1 MKEAH
6 VFINPFTDW
15 GFKRIFG
22 QEFSKPILI
31 YFLNDLLEGERK
43 IDDIQYINTEMP
55 PIDEKE
61 RGVRFD
67 IQCRTST
74 GDIFIIE
81 MQLARQNTFI
91 DRGIY
96 YTSRAI
102 VAQGETGNMFRYKL
116 VPVYGVFF
124 MNFTLDELPQNIK
137 VDGSFV
143 DKDTL
148 LKISDKIRLIFIQ
161 LPLFNKKM
169 DECETDFEKWIF
181 VLKNMH
187 ILNRLP
193 FKAQK
198 QIFQKLEDLCSYS
211 ALTKEE
217 RRAYDVSLKNYIDQ
231 QVVKETAR
239 EDGYNEGLQRGEA
252 IGIKKGRAEGET
264 IGIKKG
270 IINTARNMLAKGMD
284 ANIIMELTGL
294 TEEEINKLRV
304 N

>member
-22 QEFSKPILI
+22 QEEDSKPNLI
-31 YFLNDLLEGERK
+31 DFLNDLLEGERRIK
-43 IDDIQYINTEMP
+43 DIEYINTELP
-55 PIDEKE
+55 PIEKKE

-81 MQLARQNTFI
+81 MQLARQSTFI

-102 VAQGETGNMFRYKL
+102 VAQGEQGKAFRYKL

-148 LKISDKIRLIFIQ
+148 LKISDKIRLVFLQ
-161 LPLFNKKM
+161 LPLFDKDV
-169 DECETDFEKWIF
+169 DECETGFEKWIY
-181 VLKNMH
+181 VLKNME

-198 QIFQKLEDLCSYS
+198 KIFQKLEDLCSYS

-231 QVVKETAR
+231 QVVKETAH

-252 IGIKKGRAEGET
+252 IGIKKGRAEGRAD
-264 IGIKKG
+264 IV
-270 IINTARNMLAKGMD
+270 RNMLTKGMD
-284 ANIIMELTGL
+284 LNTIIELTGL
-294 TEEEINKLRV
+294 TEEEVNKLRS
-304 N
+304 

>member
-1 MKEAH
+1 
-6 VFINPFTDW
+6 
-15 GFKRIFG
+15 
-22 QEFSKPILI
+22 
-31 YFLNDLLEGERK
+31 
-43 IDDIQYINTEMP
+43 MP
-55 PIDEKE
+55 PIEEKE

-96 YTSRAI
+96 YASRAI

-124 MNFTLDELPQNIK
+124 MNFTLNELPQDIK
-137 VDGSFV
+137 TDASFV

-169 DECETDFEKWIF
+169 DECETDFEKWIYI
-181 VLKNMH
+181 LKNME
-187 ILNRLP
+187 ILTRLP

-198 QIFQKLEDLCSYS
+198 QIFQKLEDLCTLSKLDD
-211 ALTKEE
+211 AE
-217 RRAYDVSLKNYIDQ
+217 RKAYDVSLKNYIDQ
-231 QVVKETAR
+231 QVVKETAH
-239 EDGYNEGLQRGEA
+239 EDGYNEGLEE
-252 IGIKKGRAEGET
+252 GRAEGEA
-264 IGIKKG
+264 
-270 IINTARNMLAKGMD
+270 ARSKAIARKMLAKGMD
-284 ANIIMELTGL
+284 VKTIMELTGL
-294 TEEEINKLRV
+294 TEEETKLIDS
-304 N
+304 

>member
-1 MKEAH
+1 MTMKEQC
-6 VFINPFTDW
+6 FINPFTDW

-22 QEFSKPILI
+22 QEKISKPMLI
-31 YFLNDLLEGERK
+31 DFLNDLLEGERV
-43 IDDIQYINTEMP
+43 IDDIEYINTEMP
-55 PIDEKE
+55 PIEEKE

-67 IQCRTST
+67 IQCRTSS

-124 MNFTLDELPQNIK
+124 MNFTLDDLPRNIK
-137 VDGSFV
+137 VDASFV
-143 DKDTL
+143 DKGTL
-148 LKISDKIRLIFIQ
+148 QKISDKIRLIFIQ
-161 LPLFNKKM
+161 LPLFNKNM
-169 DECETDFEKWIF
+169 DECETGFEKWIF
-181 VLKNMH
+181 VLKNME

-217 RRAYDVSLKNYIDQ
+217 RKAYNVSLKNYIDQ
-231 QVVKETAR
+231 QVVKETAY
-239 EDGYNEGLQRGEA
+239 DEGKA
-252 IGIKKGRAEGET
+252 DGRAEERAE
-264 IGIKKG
+264 I
-270 IINTARNMLAKGMD
+270 ARNMLAKGMD
-284 ANIIMELTGL
+284 TNTIMELTGL
-294 TEEEINKLRV
+294 SKEEINLIG